1 MRKFIISDRIAK
13 KMRGLE
19 NAPRQTEN
27 DGQPEKEAAAP
38 DSPEKKH
45 PLRATARTDIGLVRR
60 INEDT
65 VILGEGLMGVADG
78 MGGHQGGETASAGT
92 RPVWSGVR

>member
-38 DSPEKKH
+38 DSPEKKTAA
-45 PLRATARTDIGLVRR
+45 ATGYKTALPTTGDAVLDTLIPIAIVAGIGL
-60 INEDT
+60 
-65 VILGEGLMGVADG
+65 GLAAMG
-78 MGGHQGGETASAGT
+78 TAIAQRTGRNDSD
-92 RPVWSGVR
+92 